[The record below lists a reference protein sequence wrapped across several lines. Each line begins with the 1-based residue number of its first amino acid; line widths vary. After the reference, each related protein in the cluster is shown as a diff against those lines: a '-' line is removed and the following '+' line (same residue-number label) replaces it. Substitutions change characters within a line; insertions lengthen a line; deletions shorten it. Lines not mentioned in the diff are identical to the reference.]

1 MLKGRPWPRNL
12 GYQQVCLEFFVC
24 LHFVSC
30 LFTFLPDGA
39 SAKDEGK
46 PANMKD
52 VDVQDPDGKTGMM
65 LAGANGHLNVV
76 EYLAKKGA
84 KIDAI
89 DNEGF
94 TALMMSAVNRHR
106 PVVEYLLSQ
115 KADVTL
121 QCKYGTALDIMLD
134 LYN

>member
-1 MLKGRPWPRNL
+1 MFTTWH
-12 GYQQVCLEFFVC
+12 CF
-24 LHFVSC
+24 
-30 LFTFLPDGA
+30 FTFLSAVYLLFSSFPDG

-52 VDVQDPDGKTGMM
+52 VDIQDPDGKTGMM

-84 KIDAI
+84 KIDAM

-94 TALMMSAVNRHR
+94 TALMLSAVNRQR

>member
-1 MLKGRPWPRNL
+1 M
-12 GYQQVCLEFFVC
+12 
-24 LHFVSC
+24 
-30 LFTFLPDGA
+30 FTFFSSFPDGTT
-39 SAKDEGK
+39 
-46 PANMKD
+46 KD
-52 VDVQDPDGKTGMM
+52 VDIQDPDGKTGMM

-84 KIDAI
+84 KIDAM

-94 TALMMSAVNRHR
+94 TALMLSAVNRQR